1 VTGLLPCCQQA
12 VLDGLDLT
20 SHALAEHP
28 YEVPGQEPLFDL
40 PVPEHTQGGPTP

>member
-1 VTGLLPCCQQA
+1 MTGLLPCCQQA

-28 YEVPGQEPLFDL
+28 GEAPGQDPLFDL

>member
-20 SHALAEHP
+20 AHALADHP
-28 YEVPGQEPLFDL
+28 GEAPGQDPLFPL
-40 PVPEHTQGGPTP
+40 PAPEPETGERS

>member
-20 SHALAEHP
+20 SHALAEHGWTVADALARA
-28 YEVPGQEPLFDL
+28 EADHG
-40 PVPEHTQGGPTP
+40 